1 MFLQIAASSGGANT
15 LLRQPPQVL
24 AHVLDAVWSAR
35 IRGSGLTS
43 FPMGIAPLRSPR
55 ILWDHL
61 IWAYLTENS
70 NIDRIMRRVIW
81 EHLHGERLPTLADPV
96 TYDWLRTTEQFFY
109 SYGPPLLPS
118 TTISLLRDRPQAT
131 RRNAYYR
138 MFGTDLN
145 HGDDD
150 GRPYAYEKPSVAN
163 REFITNFER
172 LLQEIWFS
180 IANAQNTSGENRSDP
195 AAIADLALRLGNML
209 NERRGGTAL
218 GPNLAYEEF
227 AAIAAMSWLYLV
239 IDSNNAVVDDL
250 KARAAS
256 PAERLRKIGD
266 RVGILP
272 HAHSQSYFIL
282 APLVSRLLIELEAGL
297 YTTIGQVQAFYLPAP
312 PAANPLRDRLLQIID
327 HWSRASGRNLKARQV
342 ATYPATGVQ
351 APASNGF
358 AGVGAPALAQGASPA
373 AMPSPLP
380 VGGA

>member
-1 MFLQIAASSGGANT
+1 MFLQIAASRGGANT

-24 AHVLDAVWSAR
+24 ASVLDAVWNAR

-43 FPMGIAPLRSPR
+43 LPMGLAPFRSPR

-70 NIDRIMRRVIW
+70 NIDRIMRQVTW
-81 EHLHGERLPTLADPV
+81 EHLHGERLPTLVDPI

-109 SYGPPLLPS
+109 SYGPPFLPS

-138 MFGTDLN
+138 MFGADLN

-150 GRPYAYEKPSVAN
+150 GRPYVYEKPAIAN
-163 REFITNFER
+163 REFITNFE
-172 LLQEIWFS
+172 LFLQEIWFS

-209 NERRGGTAL
+209 NERRGGFAL
-218 GPNLAYEEF
+218 GPNLVYEEF
-227 AAIAAMSWLYLV
+227 AAIAAMSWLYLA

-297 YTTIGQVQAFYLPAP
+297 YTTIGAVQAFYLPAP

-327 HWSRASGRNLKARQV
+327 HWSRATGRNLKARPG
-342 ATYPATGVQ
+342 ATYPASGFQ
-351 APASNGF
+351 APVPTGFPSARASV
-358 AGVGAPALAQGASPA
+358 ATQGAPAAKP
-373 AMPSPLP
+373 PVP